1 MFKVSGDWLIY
12 AVALMEL
19 RISSIL
25 LAVYSAVSASASVGK
40 NVAALLDKRQVTD
53 AGKSSSAR

>member
-40 NVAALLDKRQVTD
+40 NVAALLEKRQVTD
-53 AGKSSSAR
+53 A